1 MGCNLTMKK
10 ALQHYHT
17 TNNAPFWK
25 NLLCALVAVLI
36 VALPPVQLAK
46 ANILD
51 TFGKFGVKEEAE
63 LGKKFSILV
72 KSRMPIIEDPEIV
85 SYVEG
90 VLDRLQEH
98 IPPQPFPF
106 EVNVIVDDT
115 LNAFAVPGGYVFVHT
130 GMLLEMEHESELAG
144 VLAHELA
151 HITQRHIAK
160 RIEKSQKVQLISLV
174 GMLAGAVLGATTESG
189 SNVTG
194 GLITGSMAAG
204 QAALLNYSRDD
215 EREADHMGLIYLT
228 EAGYNPKGLANSF
241 AKIRKRKWQSGSNM
255 PTYLSTHP
263 AVEERQDYLADRVAS
278 LPKDLQDRPENDTKF
293 KRVQTLVRS
302 QFTDPATALTY
313 FAKQEQTPL
322 ILMGQGIAAARINK
336 VKQAAD
342 FFERAVEGAPKDYLV
357 LREAGKFHYT
367 KGDTNKAIFLL
378 QKAAVRNPDDLMT
391 LFYYARLLNDKGD
404 SKTAA
409 TYYQKI
415 LQVLP
420 EDSEV
425 HFFYGKM
432 LGQSGDEFNG
442 HLHLAYSA
450 LYRNDAK
457 KTAYH
462 MKKAKAV
469 ATNEKQTAALELLK
483 KQRDE
488 RAAYW
493 E

>member
-1 MGCNLTMKK
+1 MKK
-10 ALQHYHT
+10 ALQHYFT
-17 TNNAPFWK
+17 MNNTPFWK
-25 NLLCALVAVLI
+25 NLLCTFVAVLI
-36 VALPPVQLAK
+36 VLLPPVHLAK
-46 ANILD
+46 ANILEA
-51 TFGKFGVKEEAE
+51 FGKFGVKEEIE
-63 LGKKFSILV
+63 LGKKFSILI

-85 SYVEG
+85 SYADS
-90 VLDRLQEH
+90 VLKRLQKN

-106 EVNVIVDDT
+106 EINVIVNDT

-130 GMLLEMEHESELAG
+130 AMLLEMEHESELAG

-151 HITQRHIAK
+151 HITQRHIAQ
-160 RIEKSQKVQLISLV
+160 RIEKSQKVQIMSLV
-174 GMLAGAVLGATTESG
+174 GMLAGVVLGATTGNGTEVAS
-189 SNVTG
+189 

-204 QAALLNYSRDD
+204 QAALLNYSRAD

-228 EAGYNPKGLANSF
+228 EAGYNPKGLASSF
-241 AKIRKRKWQSGSNM
+241 AKIRRRKWESGSNM

-263 AVEERQDYLADRVAS
+263 AVEERQNYLADRVTS
-278 LPKDLQDRPENDTKF
+278 LPKELQNRSEDDVRF
-293 KRVQTLVRS
+293 KRVQTLIRA
-302 QFTDPATALTY
+302 QFTDASTALSY
-313 FAKQEQTPL
+313 FANQKQTPL
-322 ILMGQGIAAARINK
+322 VLMGQGIAAARINK
-336 VKQAAD
+336 VKEASEYFDKALK
-342 FFERAVEGAPKDYLV
+342 GAPKDYLV

-367 KGDTNKAIFLL
+367 KGDTKKAIFLL
-378 QKAAVRNPDDLMT
+378 QKAAVRNPNDLMT
-391 LFYYARLLNDKGD
+391 LFFYARLLNDKGD
-404 SKTAA
+404 AKSAA

-415 LQVLP
+415 LQALP

-432 LGQSGDEFNG
+432 LGQSGDQFNG

-462 MKKAKAV
+462 IKKAEAL
-469 ATNEKQTAALELLK
+469 ASNQKQTTALELIK

-493 E
+493 K

>member
-1 MGCNLTMKK
+1 MKK

-17 TNNAPFWK
+17 TTRPPFWK
-25 NLLCALVAVLI
+25 TFLCAFVAVLI
-36 VALPPVQLAK
+36 VLLPPANLAK
-46 ANILD
+46 SNILD
-51 TFGKFGVKEEAE
+51 TFGKFGVKDELE
-63 LGKKFSILV
+63 LGKKFSVLV

-85 SYVEG
+85 SFVSG
-90 VLDRLQEH
+90 ILNRLEEH

-106 EVNVIVDDT
+106 EVNVIVNDT

-130 GMLLEMEHESELAG
+130 AMLLEMEHESELAG

-151 HITQRHIAK
+151 HITQRHIAR
-160 RIEKSQKVQLISLV
+160 RIEKSQKVQIMSLV
-174 GMLAGAVLGATTESG
+174 GMLAGAVLGATTGNGSDVASG
-189 SNVTG
+189 
-194 GLITGSMAAG
+194 LMTGSMAAG
-204 QAALLNYSRDD
+204 HAALLNYSRED
-215 EREADHMGLIYLT
+215 EREADQMGLIYLT

-241 AKIRKRKWQSGSNM
+241 EKIRRRKWESGSNM
-255 PTYLSTHP
+255 PSYLSTHP

-278 LPKDLQDRPENDTKF
+278 LPKELQERPEDDARF
-293 KRVQTLVRS
+293 KRVQALVRA
-302 QFTDPATALTY
+302 QFTDPAIALSY
-313 FAKQEQTPL
+313 FAKQEQTP
-322 ILMGQGIAAARINK
+322 IVLMGMGIASARINK
-336 VKQAAD
+336 INDAAGYFD
-342 FFERAVEGAPKDYLV
+342 RALKAAPKDYLI

-404 SKTAA
+404 SKSAA
-409 TYYQKI
+409 SYYQRI
-415 LQVLP
+415 LKKLP

-432 LGQSGDEFNG
+432 LGQSGDQFNG

-462 MKKAKAV
+462 IKKAQAL
-469 ATNEKQTAALELLK
+469 ASNQTQTAALELIK

-493 E
+493 K